1 MEVIILSEIN
11 QLFSKD
17 IRVINLGLESFCKDL
32 KNQHV
37 PCIHVNWRPPS
48 EASKGLSL
56 LEDEAVAIKIEKAN
70 KEAIDKLLSAQPI
83 LVGID
88 QAGKVIPGMTKKTIL
103 HAGPPITWE
112 RMSEPMKGAI
122 IGGLIYE
129 KLVKNEEEA
138 LKMVLSG
145 EINFEPCHHHL
156 AVGPMAGVVTYSM
169 PVWILQNKT
178 FGNYAYCT
186 FNEGLGKVLRFG
198 AYSSEVLDRLDWMQ
212 NYLAPVLKEAIE
224 ISGSI
229 DIKTIITQ
237 FLQMGDEGH
246 NRNKAAT
253 SLLFRKLAPAIV
265 KTKFSDKQKA
275 DVLTFMD
282 KNDHFFLNIS
292 MPACKCSLDP
302 LEGIEYCTVLYTMSR
317 NGTDF
322 GIRMAGTGK
331 EWFTAPC
338 EMVQGLYFPGFD
350 ESDANPDL
358 GDSCITETAGIG
370 GFAMATAPAI
380 VQFVGG
386 TPKDAINYTT
396 TMYEITCAENN
407 AYKIP
412 NINFRGTPTGID
424 MRKVIETRILPVINT
439 GIACNR
445 AGVGQ
450 VGAGVVNPPM
460 KCFEDALKSFV
471 KKNKLL

>member
-1 MEVIILSEIN
+1 MIGLSAIN
-11 QLFSKD
+11 ELFSKN
-17 IRVINLGLESFCKDL
+17 IKVINLGLESFYRDL
-32 KNQHV
+32 KEQHV

-56 LEDEAVAIKIEKAN
+56 LEDEDIASKIEKAN
-70 KEAIDKLLSAQPI
+70 KEAIDRLLAANPI
-83 LVGID
+83 LVGVD
-88 QAGKVIPGMTKKTIL
+88 QAGKVIPGMTKKTTL
-103 HAGPPITWE
+103 HAGPPITWD
-112 RMSEPMKGAI
+112 RMSEPLKGAI

-129 KLVKNEEEA
+129 NLAKDEEEA
-138 LKMVLSG
+138 IKLASSG
-145 EINFEPCHHHL
+145 EIIFDPCHHHST
-156 AVGPMAGVVTYSM
+156 VGPMAGVVTYSM

-198 AYSSEVLDRLDWMQ
+198 AYSSEVINRLYWMQ
-212 NYLAPVLKEAIE
+212 KSLAPVLKEALE
-224 ISGSI
+224 IKGSI
-229 DIKTIITQ
+229 DLKTMIAQ

-253 SLLFRKLAPAIV
+253 SLLFRELAPAIV
-265 KTKFSDKQKA
+265 KTSFTNEQKA
-275 DVLTFMD
+275 EVLTFID
-282 KNDHFFLNIS
+282 KNDHFFLNVS

-302 LEGIEYCTVLYTMSR
+302 LQDIKYSTVIYTMSR

-322 GIRMAGTGK
+322 GIRMSGTGK

-338 EMVQGLYFPGFD
+338 ELVQGLYFPGFD

-386 TPKDAINYTT
+386 TPKDAVNYTN
-396 TMYEITCAENN
+396 TMYEITCTENN

-412 NINFRGTPTGID
+412 NINFRGVPTGID

-450 VGAGVVNPPM
+450 IGAGIVNPPM
-460 KCFEDALKSFV
+460 KCFEDALRSFI
-471 KKNKLL
+471 KKYNLS